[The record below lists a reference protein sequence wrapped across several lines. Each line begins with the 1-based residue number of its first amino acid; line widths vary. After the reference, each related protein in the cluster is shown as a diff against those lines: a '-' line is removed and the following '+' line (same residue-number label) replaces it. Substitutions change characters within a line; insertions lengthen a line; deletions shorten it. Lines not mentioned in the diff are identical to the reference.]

1 MKGPTAW
8 PQQRHHLRAARGGRY
23 VPVEVK
29 RRMDDWTVLKAHGT
43 NRELHSGRKSQCGAF
58 AQEQRR
64 VYVGTVEGRARE
76 PGQPSANMIRF
87 RRRLTRVAS
96 VRPLLQGHHFQHRE
110 RFLSSSAFFS
120 SKKRRVGVGS
130 HFRCFGGS
138 TSRTPARSPASTW
151 LLGPKA
157 LRTKSRGSALIPGQ
171 ALGVEVPDGEEPGL
185 MAVGT
190 QAPRGENKCQL
201 RCLGININLRF
212 LQTKSK
218 P

>member
-1 MKGPTAW
+1 MDCLEGTWYESRAPFGKKEPARSVCPGAAQGLCGNCRGPGSGAWTAFSKHDQI
-8 PQQRHHLRAARGGRY
+8 P
-23 VPVEVK
+23 
-29 RRMDDWTVLKAHGT
+29 TKAH
-43 NRELHSGRKSQCGAF
+43 
-58 AQEQRR
+58 
-64 VYVGTVEGRARE
+64 
-76 PGQPSANMIRF
+76 
-87 RRRLTRVAS
+87 RVAS

-201 RCLGININLRF
+201 RCLGINLRF
-212 LQTKSK
+212 RQTKGK